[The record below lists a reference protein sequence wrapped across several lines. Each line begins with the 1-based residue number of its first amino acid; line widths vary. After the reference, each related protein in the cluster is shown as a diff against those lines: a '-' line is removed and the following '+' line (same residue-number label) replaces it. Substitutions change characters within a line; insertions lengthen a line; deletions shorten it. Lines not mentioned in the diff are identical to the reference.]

1 MTPEVVI
8 HKYTEAYRK
17 LYRRFPRGLQAV
29 DNEWVEVSGVR
40 MRLVELE
47 YLTQQLQREYQ
58 QGLIERRSMVS
69 RLVKW
74 FKG

>member
-29 DNEWVEVSGVR
+29 DNEWVEISGVR